1 MRAIFRHGWQALY
14 RNLTVMDMRGIPFSL
29 DRVVLETLEAL
40 RDAALRH
47 GQAHKIAICRW
58 DGREDTRPKLPP
70 ITKPLIVVD
79 AVSAR
84 PDITVR
90 LTDEFDTAL
99 SIAKTRATA
108 AVNAATR

>member
-1 MRAIFRHGWQALY
+1 MCLGPIKSSILY

-40 RDAALRH
+40 RDAALRL

-99 SIAKTRATA
+99 SIAKGRAA
-108 AVNAATR
+108 PVNAATR